1 MSHFIIAGHQAG
13 LANGVDVLQDWSVRK
28 SFGRQ
33 MVRRMQ
39 MAQSLPT
46 QWDTHT
52 DTDTQDTHRHGM
64 STLSSKFHICSQF
77 LSPDD

>member
-46 QWDTHT
+46 QWDTH
-52 DTDTQDTHRHGM
+52 RHGH
-64 STLSSKFHICSQF
+64 SQTRHVHFIFQVSYLFPISLSR
-77 LSPDD
+77 

>member
-1 MSHFIIAGHQAG
+1 MSFFIIAGHQAG

-52 DTDTQDTHRHGM
+52 DTDTHRHSM
-64 STLSSKFHICSQF
+64 STLSYKFHICSQF